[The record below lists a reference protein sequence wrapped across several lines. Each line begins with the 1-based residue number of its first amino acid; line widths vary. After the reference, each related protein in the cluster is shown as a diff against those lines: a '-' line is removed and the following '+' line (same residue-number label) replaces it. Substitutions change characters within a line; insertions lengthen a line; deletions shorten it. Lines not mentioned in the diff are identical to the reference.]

1 MRDEIMKIY
10 SVRYEKSASYDRGKG
25 MKYKL
30 LKIVNHFQFDDQ
42 EYYVDSWFYVHVRSR
57 ALLR

>member
-42 EYYVDSWFYVHVRSR
+42 EYYVDS
-57 ALLR
+57 